1 MALIGNK
8 VKQPGETRI
17 FSANFTRWFS
27 NRTDSPSAF
36 SVVATDGIT
45 IAGQELDGMKV
56 KVALSG
62 GDDGARYKVTV
73 KMFTNSTPVTTIK
86 EADFY
91 VAVREV

>member
-8 VKQPGETRI
+8 TKQPGETRVYT
-17 FSANFTRWFS
+17 ADFTRWFS

-36 SVVATDGIT
+36 TVTTTDGIT
-45 IAGQELDGMKV
+45 VAGQERDGMKI

-73 KMFTNSTPVTTIK
+73 KMFTNSTPTTIK